1 MRPSHL
7 RSAALAVALLV
18 GACKDATVPD
28 LNNPSLEGVLVNP
41 TRGQVQSMATGLII
55 GNRSTIGPL
64 VRDLEILG
72 RDAYNLDAADPRW
85 VTELLIQLDPGGFGS
100 RHWAGPYRNVK
111 GANVLL
117 AAVPTA
123 TSLSTAEQAAT
134 SGFAQT
140 IKALELL
147 VVEQTRDVA
156 GIASDAGA
164 TTEDLS
170 PIVCRETAL
179 STIATLLD
187 AGAASLA
194 AGGASF
200 PFVLTPG
207 FAGFDTPSTFL
218 QFNRALKAQVELY
231 RAKTDAAA
239 AARALTALSG
249 SFVDTT
255 KSLDLGV
262 YHTYSLAAGDDVN
275 PLYQDPATTNFRAHP
290 SVRADAEAGDQ
301 RVARKTAIGTD
312 KTYQG
317 VGSNVIFTVYSSPT
331 APLPII
337 RNEELILLRAEANIR
352 AGNLAAAQRDLNTIR
367 VKSGGLAPRVYT
379 SLASALDDLLRQK
392 RYSLLFESGSRWID
406 ARLYGRL
413 NTLPIDA
420 PSHKVI
426 ANFDIPTNEVLARGG
441 KAACTGT

>member
-28 LNNPSLEGVLVNP
+28 LNNPSLEGILTNP
-41 TRGQVQSMATGLII
+41 TRGQIQSMATGLII
-55 GNRSTIGPL
+55 GSRNTMGGI
-64 VRDLEILG
+64 VRDFEILG

-85 VTELLIQLDPGGFGS
+85 VTEMLIQLDPGGFGA
-100 RHWAGPYRNVK
+100 RFWTGPYQNIK

-123 TSLSTAEQAAT
+123 TALTSTEQAAT
-134 SGFAQT
+134 SGYAQT
-140 IKALELL
+140 MKALDLLL
-147 VVEQTRDVA
+147 VEQARDTA
-156 GIASDAGA
+156 GIAADAGA
-164 TTEDLS
+164 STNDLAA
-170 PIVCRETAL
+170 ITCRNTAL
-179 STIATLLD
+179 AGIAALLD
-187 AGAASLA
+187 AGSANLA

-207 FAGFDTPSTFL
+207 FAGFDTPVTFNR
-218 QFNRALKAQVELY
+218 FNRAIAARVELY
-231 RAKTDAAA
+231 RAKTDPAAA
-239 AARALTALSG
+239 GRALTALAG
-249 SFVDTT
+249 SFADTT

-262 YHTYSLAAGDDVN
+262 YHTYSLAAGDAVN

-290 SVRADAEAGDQ
+290 SVRADAEAGDL

-312 KTYQG
+312 TYQG

-331 APLPII
+331 SDLPIV
-337 RNEELILLRAEANIR
+337 RNEELILLRAEANIK

-367 VKSGGLAPRVYT
+367 VKSGGLAPRVYV
-379 SLASALDDLLRQK
+379 SLAAALDDLLKQK
-392 RYSLLFESGSRWID
+392 RYSLLFESGSRWVD

-413 NTLPIDA
+413 STLPIDA

-426 ANFDIPTNEVLARGG
+426 ANFPIPTNEVLARGG
-441 KAACTGT
+441 SVTCTGT

>member
-1 MRPSHL
+1 MRPSLL
-7 RSAALAVALLV
+7 RNAALAVALLA

-41 TRGQVQSMATGLII
+41 SRGQVQSMATGLII
-55 GNRSTIGPL
+55 GNRATLGPF

-85 VTELLIQLDPGGFGS
+85 VTELLIQLDPGGFGA
-100 RHWAGPYRNVK
+100 RYWTGPYRNVK

-123 TSLSTAEQAAT
+123 TALTTAEQAAT
-134 SGFAQT
+134 TGFAQT
-140 IKALELL
+140 MKAYDLLL
-147 VVEQTRDVA
+147 VEETRDVA

-164 TTEDLS
+164 STDDLA

-179 STIATLLD
+179 AAIATLLD
-187 AGAASLA
+187 AGATSLA

-200 PFVLTPG
+200 PFTLTPG
-207 FAGFDTPSTFL
+207 FAGFDTPATFAK
-218 QFNRALKAQVELY
+218 FNRALKARVELY
-231 RAKTDAAA
+231 RAKKDASAN
-239 AARALTALSG
+239 ARALAALAA

-262 YHTYSLAAGDDVN
+262 YHTYSLSAGDDVN

-290 SVRADAEAGDQ
+290 SVRANAEAGDL

-331 APLPII
+331 SPLPIV
-337 RNEELILLRAEANIR
+337 RNEELILLRAEANINI
-352 AGNLAAAQRDLNTIR
+352 GNLAEAQRDLNTIR
-367 VKSGGLAPRVYT
+367 VKSGGLPPRVYAT
-379 SLASALDDLLRQK
+379 TTAALDDLLRQK

-406 ARLYGRL
+406 ARLYNRL
-413 NTLPIDA
+413 NTLPLDA
-420 PSHKVI
+420 PSHRVI

-441 KAACTGT
+441 SVTCTGT